1 MYFPSTEVASGEW
14 KVVCPESPSMRQKWE
29 ILRGMAR
36 MTPVDANYF
45 DINVIPLFGGVPLA
59 SIALLNTWIKG
70 REGASNLSSTQPSE
84 PWKWDLTFVYN
95 GIEEGVTFENIPGAR
110 ELICHP

>member
-45 DINVIPLFGGVPLA
+45 DIKCN
-59 SIALLNTWIKG
+59 
-70 REGASNLSSTQPSE
+70 SSFWWS
-84 PWKWDLTFVYN
+84 TFSSDSPVEY
-95 GIEEGVTFENIPGAR
+95 
-110 ELICHP
+110 LD